1 MTQDEPQEIK
11 DFKNVNINY
20 RKFYFVLILTTIG
33 FFIFLILLS
42 SRNYG
47 EQNLGAWI
55 IFSLLSS
62 LKTTLI
68 FIIAILILQFI
79 LNKALNLIN
88 RF

>member
-47 EQNLGAWI
+47 EQNLGVWI
-55 IFSLLSS
+55 ILSLLSS
-62 LKTTLI
+62 LKH
-68 FIIAILILQFI
+68 
-79 LNKALNLIN
+79 LNLIN
-88 RF
+88 RP